1 VFQPC
6 AIPRSSRARRS
17 RRRFLAAEFGLT
29 PSSEQRLGPPTP
41 DPDHGNPY
49 AGYGGELGIYRRHL
63 GGLSMTLT
71 QTPPLAAPATA
82 ETDVTRTHRISRS
95 LKMNV
100 EDELGLWWLALP

>member
-1 VFQPC
+1 VNFASTA
-6 AIPRSSRARRS
+6 AIWGA
-17 RRRFLAAEFGLT
+17 
-29 PSSEQRLGPPTP
+29 
-41 DPDHGNPY
+41 
-49 AGYGGELGIYRRHL
+49 
-63 GGLSMTLT
+63 LSMTLT